1 MQKKKTTTNWR
12 KAVLEEAQCRP
23 QPGSAVS
30 VSSKTASWAATVE
43 KPVAPA
49 LAIQYEALLV
59 SEKDAAKMLGVSRRT
74 VFHLNKQGL
83 LTARK
88 IGKRKLYCT
97 SGLKKFAAGEAA

>member
-1 MQKKKTTTNWR
+1 MAGKKSGKWKKTL
-12 KAVLEEAQCRP
+12 LEEAPVRP
-23 QPGSAVS
+23 PTGGAVS

-49 LAIQYEALLV
+49 PAIQYEALLV